1 MTVTELSVR
10 NNRVLFV
17 IPVIGT
23 GGAELQA
30 LLQIA
35 ALRRRGLEISLL
47 VLSRNSDPAVRAR
60 LALPAD
66 RLCELANRSDVL
78 DREFLLDLP
87 GTLGRA
93 SAFAAA
99 QGCAT
104 VVAHLPAAHVFSR
117 LLKIALLARGRRVRL
132 YQYHHSE
139 ERRLAPLDTLA
150 KRLFFAADQGL
161 ARLCDHAHLHVSEAV
176 RADVAGGMFTRR
188 DAVLHNTCDMDSE
201 GDHAAAE
208 ALLEPARQG
217 GNPFLVL
224 LPGRLLARKG
234 HALLLR
240 ALRPLIA
247 REGLTAPDIQ
257 IVFAGEGPERGGI
270 EAAIRDTGLGEH
282 VTLPGS
288 GPHKTLLALYEMAD
302 LVVVPSLIEG
312 FGIVA
317 IEALSRGALLIA
329 SDAAGLDE
337 IVRPG
342 RNALQFPAGD
352 ERALAALLAEVWVRR
367 GETIIERGGLRAEM
381 AARFGIDAHIDR
393 LLALIGDG

>member
-1 MTVTELSVR
+1 MTVTEISAP
-10 NNRVLFV
+10 NHRVLFV
-17 IPVIGT
+17 IPAIAT
-23 GGAELQA
+23 GGAELLA

-35 ALRRRGLEISLL
+35 ALRRRGVEISLL
-47 VLSRNSDPAVRAR
+47 VLSEISDPKVMAQ
-60 LALPAD
+60 LALPAE
-66 RLCELANRSDVL
+66 RICELPNRSMVL
-78 DREFLLDLP
+78 DREFLLSLP
-87 GTLGRA
+87 GTMRQA
-93 SAFAAA
+93 AAFAAD
-99 QGCAT
+99 QDCPV
-104 VVAHLPAAHVFSR
+104 VVAHMPAAHLYAR
-117 LLKIALLARGRRVRL
+117 LLKIVLLARGRRVRL

-139 ERRLAPLDTLA
+139 ERRLAPLDTVG
-150 KRLFFAADQGL
+150 KRLFFAVNQGL
-161 ARLCDHAHLHVSEAV
+161 ARLCDHAHLHVSERV
-176 RADVAGGMFTRR
+176 RTDVTRGMFTRR

-208 ALLEPARQG
+208 ALLEPIRRQAK
-217 GNPFLVL
+217 PFLVL

-247 REGLTAPDIQ
+247 REGLTARDIQ
-257 IVFAGEGPERGGI
+257 VVFAGGGPERGEI
-270 EAAIRDTGLGEH
+270 EAAVRDTELGQH
-282 VTLPGS
+282 VTLLGS
-288 GPHKTLLALYEMAD
+288 VPNTTLLALYEAAD

-342 RNALQFPAGD
+342 LNALQFPAGD
-352 ERALAALLAEVWVRR
+352 ERALAVLLDEVWARR
-367 GETIIERGGLRAEM
+367 GEAIIERSGLRAEM
-381 AARFGIDAHIDR
+381 VARFGLEAHIDR